1 MVPLRIGVGVSL
13 ALATTMLATTK
24 QAYAA
29 GFAIREQSSVAQ
41 GNAFAGATA
50 GAEDISYMF
59 FNPAALAR
67 FDDYQ
72 AHASL
77 SYIIPKAEFKDGD
90 ASTVEGVDINGTDN
104 SDDIAEDALVPAL
117 YLSAPVVSGVQF
129 GLGITAPFG
138 LVTDNEDG
146 WIGRY
151 HALKSDLTTIDINPT
166 LAIQASPQFSFGLGL
181 RVQYADLELTN
192 AIDFGTIGSV
202 VGQQTGNADLVA
214 ISQPTQQD
222 GEAKVELDDWG
233 VGYNLGF
240 LYEPTEHTRFGVA
253 YRSEIDHDASGD
265 AEFDLGTSGVG
276 TAISQGSGQ
285 FVDTGASLSVSTPA
299 TLSFGAHHD
308 LSDSVAIMGEVAWT
322 DWSSFDELRVQ
333 FDNPAQEDS
342 VTEEEW
348 NDSFFVAAG
357 ASYRLLPNLTLRGG
371 IAYDESPIP
380 DEFRTPRVAGNDRYW
395 VSLGGDYQPWSGLS
409 LSASYTHIFVDDGD
423 LDLQAT
429 DEGNTFRGN
438 LSGTYENEIDIIT
451 LSGTIHF

>member
-1 MVPLRIGVGVSL
+1 MVSYRSGVGVSL
-13 ALATTMLATTK
+13 ALATTMLASTSHSF
-24 QAYAA
+24 AA

-50 GAEDISYMF
+50 GAEDISYMY
-59 FNPAALAR
+59 FNPAAIAR

-77 SYIIPKAEFKDGD
+77 SYIIPQSEFKDGQ
-90 ASTVEGVDINGTDN
+90 ASTIQGVEITGTDN

-117 YLSAPVVSGVQF
+117 YLSAPVASGVQF
-129 GLGITAPFG
+129 GLGINAPFG

-146 WIGRY
+146 WVGRY
-151 HALKSDLTTIDINPT
+151 HALKSDLTTIDINPA
-166 LAIQASPQFSFGLGL
+166 LAIQASPQLSFGLGL

-192 AIDFGTIGSV
+192 AVDFGTIAALS
-202 VGQQTGNADLVA
+202 GNPDLEA
-214 ISQPTQQD
+214 AAQPTQQD

-233 VGYNLGF
+233 MGYNLGF
-240 LYEPTEHTRFGVA
+240 LYQPTEQTRFGIA
-253 YRSEIDHDASGD
+253 YRSEINHDARGD

-276 TAISQGSGQ
+276 AAISEATGL
-285 FVDTGASLSVSTPA
+285 FVDTGASLDVSTPA

-308 LSDSVAIMGEVAWT
+308 LNDRVDLMAEVAWT
-322 DWSSFDELRVQ
+322 DWSSFDELRIE
-333 FDNPAQEDS
+333 FDNEQGDS

-348 NDSFFVAAG
+348 NDSYFVAAG
-357 ASYRLLPNLTLRGG
+357 ASYQVLPNLKLRGG

-395 VSLGGDYQPWSGLS
+395 VSLGGDYQPWSGIS

-423 LDLQAT
+423 IDLQAT

-438 LSGTYENEIDIIT
+438 LSGSYENQIDIIT